1 MPIIA
6 QDHCRDFEPI
16 ASAGLQHSLPNATE
30 DSGHQITTVRKRF
43 GPVEQRYLVD
53 HAAPQEE
60 IDPNEHR
67 RSDRV
72 LASQVTT
79 MWTPTVEAG
88 RIASPRER
96 FVPANQAVSGNTGQP
111 RTTHDWP

>member
-43 GPVEQRYLVD
+43 GPVEQRYLVN
-53 HAAPQEE
+53 HATPQEE

-72 LASQVTT
+72 LASHVTT